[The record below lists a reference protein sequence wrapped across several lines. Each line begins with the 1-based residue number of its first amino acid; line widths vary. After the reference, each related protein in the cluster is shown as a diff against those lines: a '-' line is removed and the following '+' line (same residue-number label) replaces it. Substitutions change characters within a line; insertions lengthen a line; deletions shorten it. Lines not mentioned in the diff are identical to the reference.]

1 MSNGRSITSIS
12 LAATFISAFFSQQ
25 IHAAAHHDTQFKLS
39 YQDIAAVN
47 SNSLQVI
54 STDAFVFSNQLNT
67 IDWDNYFSLYAPSL
81 RHKQE
86 VILHWAG
93 YASINPKLLLA
104 LIELKS
110 ELISEPDP
118 EKLTSPLQG
127 LSAKQGFDQQIED
140 VALQLSARFYA
151 FEQALAQQS
160 TQRITANTPAT
171 LALVS
176 LLKLDNSHTHQQTAK
191 SLNQH
196 SINDLLFGYSALFDG
211 ESLLI
216 DPLKNQQQLNTPQ
229 VIEPAANF
237 SLSFPWPS
245 SYAWYSG
252 GAHSNTGSG
261 YPYSSLDFNNG
272 SGGWG
277 SSTPWV
283 QASHG
288 GTVTRYSSCNIR
300 VTHPNGYATS
310 YYHMDNLQYRSGD
323 VVQAGAW
330 LGRYASNYSQ
340 ALCEGGQSS
349 GPHLH
354 WSLLYN
360 GRFVSLHNNYISG
373 YRVDVGNSNYDDNC
387 TNFYFE
393 KNGYRTCAWRRL
405 YR

>member
-1 MSNGRSITSIS
+1 MNHGRSMITIS
-12 LAATFISAFFSQQ
+12 LAATFISAVFSQQ
-25 IHAAAHHDTQFKLS
+25 IASAAHYDTQFDLTR
-39 YQDIAAVN
+39 QDITALN
-47 SNSLQVI
+47 SNSLQII
-54 STDAFVFSNQLNT
+54 STDAFVFNNQLNT

-81 RHKQE
+81 AHKKE

-93 YASINPKLLLA
+93 YASISPKLLLA
-104 LIELKS
+104 LIELQS
-110 ELISEPDP
+110 ELISEPDT

-127 LSAKQGFDQQIED
+127 LSGKQGFDQQVED

-151 FEQALAQQS
+151 FEQMLTQQS
-160 TQRITANTPAT
+160 TQRITSNTPAT

-176 LLKLDNSHTHQQTAK
+176 LLNQDNNHANK
-191 SLNQH
+191 SAAEPHNQH
-196 SINDLLFGYSALFDG
+196 TMSDLLSRYSVLFDG

-216 DPLKNQQQLNTPQ
+216 DPLKSQQPVNTSQ
-229 VIEPAANF
+229 AVEPAANF
-237 SLSFPWPS
+237 SISLPWPS
-245 SYAWYSG
+245 GYAWYSG

-310 YYHMDNLQYRSGD
+310 YYHMDSLQYNSGD
-323 VVQAGAW
+323 VVPAGAW

-349 GPHLH
+349 GPHIH

-360 GRFVSLHNNYISG
+360 GRFVSLHNQYISG

-387 TNFYFE
+387 SSFYFE

-405 YR
+405 YH